1 MTRFRHQPSYKKEL
15 LAIVSIIAVFGM
27 LALSLFGPGGYGDL
41 HKSRMERRE
50 RQVRVDALKI
60 DNYRRMK
67 NIEALRSDPN
77 AQERKARENGYVREN
92 EIIQRLPE

>member
-15 LAIVSIIAVFGM
+15 LAIACIIAFFGI

-41 HKSRMERRE
+41 QKSRLERHE
-50 RQVRVDALKI
+50 RQVRVNALNN
-60 DNYRRMK
+60 DNERRRD
-67 NIEALRSDPN
+67 NINALRSDPN